1 MLLLLPACQ
10 KKQIAP
16 LYEEVAVERRTI
28 QVSASATGV
37 IEPVRAI
44 DIKSKASGEIIA
56 LPVDIGDE
64 VRESQLMASI
74 DPRVP
79 HNALSQAE
87 ADLEVANATLKNT
100 SLKLARADTLAVQ
113 QAITEEA
120 HEDARLAY
128 VQASAQVVR
137 AKAALETA
145 RDAMNDTKLR
155 APVTGTIIAKNVELG
170 TVISSP
176 TRDVGGGT
184 VLMRMANLDT
194 VQIRTLVDE
203 TDIGK
208 VRPGM
213 EAVITVDAYPNRPF
227 MGQVLK
233 IEPQATV
240 QQNVTMFPALVRI
253 ANPNHLLMPG
263 MNAEVVIQI
272 GTRENA
278 LAIPYAALRTPRDVA
293 SAAMVL
299 NLDPRAV
306 QAELAGGAS
315 AGAGGAPGGG
325 PAGGGGDALGAGT
338 AAASPAS
345 ADHGATS
352 DGKADTSRAA
362 NMPGLARRGPG
373 HDGGAPS
380 APPGGGGAHGGYT
393 MNNPRGMGSPPGG
406 AAPGG
411 AGASGA
417 AGSGSQGG
425 SGMTGGGGAG
435 GGGQWRGGGGGGGM
449 GGFRAHSGMGGRYI
463 VFTLRDGK
471 PTAVNIKTGLTD
483 LDYVE
488 VLDGLKEGD
497 KVIVLPS
504 ASLVNSQKE
513 MRDRMQRIT
522 GGGGIPGMR
531 QGQQQGSG
539 PTPVQK

>member
-10 KKQIAP
+10 KKQVAP
-16 LYEEVAVERRTI
+16 LYEEVPVERRTI

-44 DIKSKASGEIIA
+44 DIKSKASGEIIE

-64 VRESQLMASI
+64 VREAQLMASI

-79 HNALSQAE
+79 RNALSQAE

-100 SLKLARADTLAVQ
+100 SLKLARADTLAAQ
-113 QAITEEA
+113 QAITQEA
-120 HEDARLAY
+120 HDDARLAS
-128 VQASAQVVR
+128 VQASADVVR

-213 EAVITVDAYPNRPF
+213 EATITVDAYPNRPF
-227 MGQVLK
+227 GGSVLK

-263 MNAEVVIQI
+263 MNAEVEIQI
-272 GTRENA
+272 GTRENV

-299 NLDPRAV
+299 NLDPQEV
-306 QAELAGGAS
+306 MAELTGGTPAKPG
-315 AGAGGAPGGG
+315 GAGGAPGV
-325 PAGGGGDALGAGT
+325 ANAS
-338 AAASPAS
+338 AATDSPA
-345 ADHGATS
+345 A
-352 DGKADTSRAA
+352 KADTSKTKRA
-362 NMPGLARRGPG
+362 GGPY
-373 HDGGAPS
+373 HDGATR
-380 APPGGGGAHGGYT
+380 PP
-393 MNNPRGMGSPPGG
+393 
-406 AAPGG
+406 G
-411 AGASGA
+411 AGA
-417 AGSGSQGG
+417 
-425 SGMTGGGGAG
+425 TGGAQWHGAQG
-435 GGGQWRGGGGGGGM
+435 SNGWSGGGGGGGGRGM
-449 GGFRAHSGMGGRYI
+449 GGFRGHGGMGGHYI

-471 PTAVNIKTGLTD
+471 ATAVNIKTGLTD

-531 QGQQQGSG
+531 QGSSG
-539 PTPVQK
+539 QTPVQK

>member
-1 MLLLLPACQ
+1 MKSHTLMFARIAGALLLLLPACQ
-10 KKQIAP
+10 KKEIAP

-28 QVSASATGV
+28 QVSASASGV

-44 DIKSKASGEIIA
+44 DVKSKASGEIID
-56 LPVDIGDE
+56 LPVETGDE
-64 VRESQLMASI
+64 VRAGQLLASI
-74 DPRVP
+74 DPRMP
-79 HNALSQAE
+79 KNNLEQAQ
-87 ADLEVANATLKNT
+87 ADLQVANATLQN
-100 SLKLARADTLAVQ
+100 SALKVARADTLLAQ

-128 VQASAQVVR
+128 VQANAQVVR
-137 AKAALETA
+137 AKTSLDTA
-145 RDAMNDTKLR
+145 KDAMDDTKVR
-155 APVTGTIIAKNVELG
+155 APVSGTMIAKNVELG

-176 TRDVGGGT
+176 TKDVGGGT

-253 ANPNHLLMPG
+253 ANPGHLLMPG
-263 MNAEVVIQI
+263 MNAEVVIEI
-272 GTRENA
+272 GTRENV
-278 LAIPYAALRTPRDVA
+278 LAIPYASLRTPRDVA

-299 NLDPRAV
+299 NLDPQAV
-306 QAELAGGAS
+306 QAELAAVKP
-315 AGAGGAPGGG
+315 AGAPGGG
-325 PAGGGGDALGAGT
+325 
-338 AAASPAS
+338 AATDSS
-345 ADHGATS
+345 AT
-352 DGKADTSRAA
+352 KADTSKAK
-362 NMPGLARRGPG
+362 
-373 HDGGAPS
+373 
-380 APPGGGGAHGGYT
+380 HGGPP
-393 MNNPRGMGSPPGG
+393 NALASSSGVRAGGSAPGG

-411 AGASGA
+411 AAPG
-417 AGSGSQGG
+417 
-425 SGMTGGGGAG
+425 G
-435 GGGQWRGGGGGGGM
+435 GGGQWRGGGGMGGGGM
-449 GGFRAHSGMGGRYI
+449 GGGGFRGGRAGGGGRYI
-463 VFTLRDGK
+463 VFTVRDGK
-471 PTAVNIKTGLTD
+471 PTPVNIKTGLTD

-488 VLDGLKEGD
+488 VLDGLNEGD

-513 MRDRMQRIT
+513 MRDRMQRMT
-522 GGGGIPGMR
+522 GGGGIPGMK
-531 QGQQQGSG
+531 QQTTGSAQ
-539 PTPVQK
+539 TPVQK